1 MTYFDLYPEHYLER
15 YEEQTENVRCC
26 RGHCIE
32 FPPAARVHT
41 PERLEA
47 CLVEGRFGLADPEGA
62 PAVLDRL
69 FQRRGDGWVDEVT
82 IEGRVWP
89 RVLIWLS
96 PPDRLNV
103 ETTSREAYE
112 QVDAMIKAQ
121 LPARRRTKREHDRSE
136 PSYYYQPSRLHRD
149 DKHRPGPGPAEAI
162 EEVRGEAVR
171 RWSERPNE
179 RLDGLTPA
187 AAAQDPERLLDLY
200 DLLELAHYRGTE
212 RIGLPAGID
221 PNCVREHLGIG
232 RRW

>member
-1 MTYFDLYPEHYLER
+1 MTYFDLYPEQYQEL
-15 YEEQTENVRCC
+15 YEEQAENVRCC

-47 CLVEGRFGLADPEGA
+47 CLVEGRFGLADPDGA
-62 PAVLDRL
+62 TAVLDRL

-82 IEGRVWP
+82 IDGRVWP
-89 RVLIWLS
+89 RALVWLS

-103 ETTSREAYE
+103 ETSSREAYE
-112 QVDAMIKAQ
+112 RVDTVIKDQ
-121 LPARRRTKREHDRSE
+121 LVARRRTKREHDRSE
-136 PSYYYQPSRLHRD
+136 HTYYRRQSRLHRD

-162 EEVRGEAVR
+162 EEVQTDAVR
-171 RWSERPNE
+171 HWTERPQE

-187 AAAQDPERLLDLY
+187 AAAQDPQRLLDLY
-200 DLLELAHYRGTE
+200 DLLELAYYRGID

-221 PNCVREHLGIG
+221 LNRVREHLGIG